1 MGLRGPLAAKGQPSK
16 KDPAAEEV
24 LLGQPGLNDIICP
37 RKTHYNQRPVKRNQ
51 CGIGTVASA
60 VFSVPGPLS
69 VWAGRH
75 VERRQ
80 PPGPHR
86 GAVFPGPRVR
96 VKIWASLAP
105 KCHRHASL

>member
-51 CGIGTVASA
+51 CGIRTVASA

-69 VWAGRH
+69 VWAGTWNGVSLLGRTG
-75 VERRQ
+75 EPFSQ
-80 PPGPHR
+80 DPGS
-86 GAVFPGPRVR
+86 V
-96 VKIWASLAP
+96 
-105 KCHRHASL
+105 